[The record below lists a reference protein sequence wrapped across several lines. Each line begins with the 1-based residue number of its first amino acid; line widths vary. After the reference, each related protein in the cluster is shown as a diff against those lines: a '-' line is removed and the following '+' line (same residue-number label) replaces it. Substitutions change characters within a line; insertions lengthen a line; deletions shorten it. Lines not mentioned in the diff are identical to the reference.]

1 MFQTKIYTIL
11 VAGGKGK
18 RMKTETPKQ
27 FLEIKGLPVLM
38 HTINKITAALPTT
51 EIIIALPPDE
61 IETWKNLCN
70 TYQFETPHSISEG
83 GNERFY
89 SVKNALRFI
98 TDYNSITG
106 IHDGVRPL
114 VSTQVIKDIYETAIK
129 RGAAIP
135 VIPLHESIR
144 KTDGTFNYALNRS
157 DYKIVQT
164 PQCFKTEILVSAY
177 KQSFSTEFTDD
188 ASVVEKTGQKIFL
201 VDGNPENIKIT
212 SPQDL
217 RIAEALMQAST

>member
-11 VAGGKGK
+11 VAGGKGQ
-18 RMKTETPKQ
+18 RMKTEIPKQ
-27 FLEIKGLPVLM
+27 FLEIKGLPILM

-70 TYQFETPHSISEG
+70 TYQFKTPHSISEG

-114 VSTQVIKDIYETAIK
+114 VSAEVIKNVYETAVK

-135 VIPLHESIR
+135 AIPLHESIR
-144 KTDGTFNYALNRS
+144 KIDGAFSYALNRN

-164 PQCFKTEILVSAY
+164 PQCFKTEMLVNAY
-177 KQSFSTEFTDD
+177 KQHFSTEFTDD
-188 ASVVEKTGQKIFL
+188 ASVIEKTGQKIFL
-201 VDGNPENIKIT
+201 VDGNSENIKIT

-217 RIAEALMQAST
+217 LIAEALMQAST

>member
-1 MFQTKIYTIL
+1 MTPTKIYTIL

-18 RMKTETPKQ
+18 RMKTEIPKQ
-27 FLEIKGLPVLM
+27 FLEINGKPVLM
-38 HTINKITAALPTT
+38 HTLNKITAALPAT
-51 EIIIALPPDE
+51 EIIVALPPDE
-61 IETWKNLCN
+61 IETWKNLCKI
-70 TYQFETPHSISEG
+70 YRFETPHTISEG

-114 VSTQVIKDIYETAIK
+114 VSEEVIRNVYDAAQRK
-129 RGAAIP
+129 GAAIP
-135 VIPLHESIR
+135 VISLNESLR
-144 KTDGTFNYALNRS
+144 KTDGTSNYALNRN
-157 DYKIVQT
+157 DYKLVQT
-164 PQCFKTEILVSAY
+164 PQCFKTEILVNAY
-177 KQSFSTEFTDD
+177 KQNFSTEFTDD

-201 VDGNPENIKIT
+201 VDGNSENIKIT